1 MSYPE
6 KFLTE
11 GESVVREFRPHW
23 RLLFIPFAWTLLF
36 AALIFLTWRYPP
48 DNSTFDWAV
57 TGIVVVAF
65 LKLGLYPFIAWW
77 FTHYIVTN
85 ERIIR
90 RSGILSRAGTEIPL
104 ENINHMSFS
113 QSILE
118 RMLRSG
124 DLLIESAGENAQ
136 SNFNDIPQPEAFQ
149 SLVYR
154 LRELRAKSLGRDG
167 IEETDTV
174 AQLERFGALLKEGLI
189 TQDEYDRQKAKLLRD
204 GT

>member
-11 GESVVREFRPHW
+11 DESVIREFRPHW

-36 AALIFLTWRYPP
+36 IALIVLTWRFPP
-48 DNSTFDWAV
+48 DNSTFDWAI
-57 TGIVVVAF
+57 TGVVLVAF
-65 LKLGLYPFIAWW
+65 IRLGLYPFIAWW
-77 FTHYIVTN
+77 FTHYVVTS

-90 RSGILSRAGTEIPL
+90 RSGILSRKGTEIPL

-113 QSILE
+113 QTILE

-149 SLVYR
+149 SLIYR
-154 LRELRAKSLGRDG
+154 LRELRAKALGKDG
-167 IEETDTV
+167 IEDTDTV
-174 AQLERFGALLKEGLI
+174 AKLERFGALLKEGLI
-189 TQDEYDRQKAKLLRD
+189 TQDEFDRQKAKLLD
-204 GT
+204 E

>member
-36 AALIFLTWRYPP
+36 GVLIFLTWSYPP
-48 DNSTFDWAV
+48 DNSTFDWSV
-57 TGIVVVAF
+57 TGVVLVVF

-77 FTHYIVTN
+77 FTHYVVTN

-113 QSILE
+113 QTILE

-154 LRELRAKSLGRDG
+154 LRELRAKSLGNKG
-167 IEETDTV
+167 IEDTDAL
-174 AQLERFGALLKEGLI
+174 AQVERFAALLKEGLI
-189 TQDEYDRQKAKLLRD
+189 TQAEFDRQKGKLLGD
-204 GT
+204 G